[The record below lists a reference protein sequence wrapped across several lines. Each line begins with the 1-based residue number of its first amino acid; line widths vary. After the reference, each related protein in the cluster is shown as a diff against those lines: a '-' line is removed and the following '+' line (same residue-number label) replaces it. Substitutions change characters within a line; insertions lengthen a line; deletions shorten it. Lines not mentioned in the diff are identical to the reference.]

1 MKKIR
6 KKAFSLIEIIIAISI
21 IALLS
26 SLAIPNIKSYFYK
39 ANKTKI
45 ITATNVFNTI
55 YIEYL
60 FNNNVKTLEEVIE
73 KEGIENLKNTLK
85 LDSLNTDGSF
95 NVSNIKGQFYIEDNI
110 IKYRIDGEEW
120 FLFSLFF

>member
-110 IKYRIDGEEW
+110 IKYRIDGEE
-120 FLFSLFF
+120 